1 MPSKNRAAARERKM
15 NMTETNRLLF
25 DFIAASPTPYHAVS
39 QAVRRLEESGF
50 IPLSESEEWQPECG
64 KSYYVTR
71 GGSSLIAFTV
81 PQEDYAG
88 FMIAASHSDSPT
100 FRLRQRPCVGAAG
113 MTRLSVEGYGGMLK
127 YSWLDRPLSVAG
139 RVTVRT
145 PLGAGARL
153 VDLGAPCAVIPSV
166 AIHMRRGVSES
177 DLSPAVDMLPLF
189 SASSDA
195 APDADIM
202 SDIAEAAGVDEDDIL
217 SHDLML
223 YEPSYGEEWNGLICA
238 PRLDDLQCA
247 YASLEAFL
255 CSGESGSIKVYC
267 LLDNEEVGSR
277 TRQGA
282 DSSFLRDTLDR
293 VVAGLGGDGSAL
305 ARAASE
311 SFLVSCDNAHAVHP
325 AHPELSDPTHAPV
338 LGGGIVIKYNAAQ
351 HYTTD
356 GVSSALFRLICEEA
370 GVAAQ
375 DYANRA
381 DMPGGSTLGNIS
393 ASQFSVCSVD
403 IGIAQLAMHSCRE
416 TAGASDTE
424 AMLRALTVLYEQ
436 ARICER
442 DGAYQLL

>member
-1 MPSKNRAAARERKM
+1 
-15 NMTETNRLLF
+15 MTETNRLLF
-25 DFIAASPTPYHAVS
+25 DFIAASPTPYHAVA

-282 DSSFLRDTLDR
+282 DSSFLRDTLGR
-293 VVAGLGGDGSAL
+293 VVVG
-305 ARAASE
+305 
-311 SFLVSCDNAHAVHP
+311 
-325 AHPELSDPTHAPV
+325 

-393 ASQFSVCSVD
+393 ASQLSVCSVD

-424 AMLRALTVLYEQ
+424 AMIRALTVFYEKTL
-436 ARICER
+436 ICER
-442 DGAYQLL
+442 DGEYKLL

>member
-1 MPSKNRAAARERKM
+1 
-15 NMTETNRLLF
+15 MTETNRLLF
-25 DFIAASPTPYHAVS
+25 DFIAASPTPYHAVA

-71 GGSSLIAFTV
+71 SGSSLIAFTV

-202 SDIAEAAGVDEDDIL
+202 SNIAEAAGVDEDDIL

-223 YEPSYGEEWNGLICA
+223 YEPSYGEEWNGRSSARRVSTICSA
-238 PRLDDLQCA
+238 HMPRLRRSCA
-247 YASLEAFL
+247 
-255 CSGESGSIKVYC
+255 
-267 LLDNEEVGSR
+267 R
-277 TRQGA
+277 
-282 DSSFLRDTLDR
+282 
-293 VVAGLGGDGSAL
+293 
-305 ARAASE
+305 ARAA
-311 SFLVSCDNAHAVHP
+311 V
-325 AHPELSDPTHAPV
+325 
-338 LGGGIVIKYNAAQ
+338 
-351 HYTTD
+351 
-356 GVSSALFRLICEEA
+356 
-370 GVAAQ
+370 
-375 DYANRA
+375 
-381 DMPGGSTLGNIS
+381 
-393 ASQFSVCSVD
+393 
-403 IGIAQLAMHSCRE
+403 
-416 TAGASDTE
+416 
-424 AMLRALTVLYEQ
+424 
-436 ARICER
+436 
-442 DGAYQLL
+442 

>member
-1 MPSKNRAAARERKM
+1 
-15 NMTETNRLLF
+15 MTETNRLLF
-25 DFIAASPTPYHAVS
+25 DFIAASPTPYHAVA

-100 FRLRQRPCVGAAG
+100 FRLRQRPSVAASD

-293 VVAGLGGDGSAL
+293 VVAGLGG
-305 ARAASE
+305 
-311 SFLVSCDNAHAVHP
+311 
-325 AHPELSDPTHAPV
+325 
-338 LGGGIVIKYNAAQ
+338 GIVIKYNAAQ

-393 ASQFSVCSVD
+393 ASQLSVCSVD

-424 AMLRALTVLYEQ
+424 AMIRALTVFYEKTL
-436 ARICER
+436 ICER
-442 DGAYQLL
+442 DGEYKLL

>member
-1 MPSKNRAAARERKM
+1 
-15 NMTETNRLLF
+15 MTETNRRLF
-25 DFIAASPTPYHAVS
+25 DFIAASPTPYHAVA
-39 QAVRRLEESGF
+39 QAAQRLEEAGF
-50 IPLSESEEWQPECG
+50 IPLSESEEWQPERG
-64 KSYYVTR
+64 GSYYVTR

-100 FRLRQRPCVGAAG
+100 FAASG
-113 MTRLSVEGYGGMLK
+113 LTRLSVEGYGGMIK

-166 AIHMRRGVSES
+166 AIHMRRGVGEAE
-177 DLSPAVDMLPLF
+177 LSPAVDMLPLF
-189 SASSDA
+189 SAS
-195 APDADIM
+195 PDADIM
-202 SDIAEAAGVDEDDIL
+202 ADIAEAAGAEESDIL

-223 YEPSYGEEWNGLICA
+223 YEPSYGEEWNGLITA

-247 YASLEAFL
+247 FASLEAFL
-255 CSGESGSIKVYC
+255 RSGESGSIKVYC

-282 DSSFLRDTLDR
+282 DSSFLRDTLGR
-293 VVAGLGGDGSAL
+293 VVAGLGGDGAAL

-338 LGGGIVIKYNAAQ
+338 LGGGVVIKHNAAQ

-356 GVSSALFRLICEEA
+356 GISSALFRLVCEEA
-370 GVAAQ
+370 GAAVQ

-393 ASQFSVCSVD
+393 ASQLSVCSVD

-424 AMLRALTVLYEQ
+424 AMIRALTVFYEKTL
-436 ARICER
+436 ICER
-442 DGAYQLL
+442 DGEYKLL

>member
-1 MPSKNRAAARERKM
+1 
-15 NMTETNRLLF
+15 MTETNRRLF
-25 DFIAASPTPYHAVS
+25 DFIAASPTPYHAVA
-39 QAVRRLEESGF
+39 QAAQRLEEAGF
-50 IPLSESEEWQPECG
+50 IPLSESEEWQPERG
-64 KSYYVTR
+64 GSYYVTR

-88 FMIAASHSDSPT
+88 FMIAASHSESPT
-100 FRLRQRPCVGAAG
+100 IRLRQRPSVAASD
-113 MTRLSVEGYGGMLK
+113 MTRLSVEGYGGMIK

-153 VDLGAPCAVIPSV
+153 VDLGAPCVVIPSV
-166 AIHMRRGVSES
+166 AIHMRRGVGEAE
-177 DLSPAVDMLPLF
+177 LSPAVDMLPLF
-189 SASSDA
+189 SAS
-195 APDADIM
+195 PDADIM
-202 SDIAEAAGVDEDDIL
+202 TDIAEAAGAEESDIL

-223 YEPSYGEEWNGLICA
+223 YEPSYGEEWNGLITA

-247 YASLEAFL
+247 FASLEAFL
-255 CSGESGSIKVYC
+255 RSGESGSIKVYC

-282 DSSFLRDTLDR
+282 DSSFLRDTLGR
-293 VVAGLGGDGSAL
+293 VVAGLGGDGAAL

-338 LGGGIVIKYNAAQ
+338 LGGGVVIKYNAAQ

-356 GVSSALFRLICEEA
+356 GISSALFRLVCEEA
-370 GVAAQ
+370 GVAVQ

-393 ASQFSVCSVD
+393 ASQLSVCSVD
-403 IGIAQLAMHSCRE
+403 IGIAQLAMHSCCE
-416 TAGASDTE
+416 TAGASDAE
-424 AMLRALTVLYEQ
+424 AMIRALTVFFEKTL
-436 ARICER
+436 ICER
-442 DGAYQLL
+442 DGEYKLL

>member
-1 MPSKNRAAARERKM
+1 
-15 NMTETNRLLF
+15 MTETNRRLF
-25 DFIAASPTPYHAVS
+25 DFIAASPTPYHAVA
-39 QAVRRLEESGF
+39 QAAQRLEEAGF
-50 IPLSESEEWQPECG
+50 IPLSESEEWQPERG
-64 KSYYVTR
+64 GSYYVTR

-88 FMIAASHSDSPT
+88 FMIAASHSDSPS
-100 FRLRQRPCVGAAG
+100 VAASG
-113 MTRLSVEGYGGMLK
+113 LTRLSVEGYGGMIK

-166 AIHMRRGVSES
+166 AIHMRRGVGEAE
-177 DLSPAVDMLPLF
+177 LSPAVDMLPLF
-189 SASSDA
+189 SAS
-195 APDADIM
+195 PDADIM
-202 SDIAEAAGVDEDDIL
+202 ADIAEAAGAEESDIL

-223 YEPSYGEEWNGLICA
+223 YEPSYGEEWNGLITA

-247 YASLEAFL
+247 FASLEAFL
-255 CSGESGSIKVYC
+255 RSGESGSIKVYC

-282 DSSFLRDTLDR
+282 DSSFLRDTLGR
-293 VVAGLGGDGSAL
+293 VVAGLGGDGAAL

-338 LGGGIVIKYNAAQ
+338 LGGGVVIKHNAAQ

-356 GVSSALFRLICEEA
+356 GISSALFRLVCEEA
-370 GVAAQ
+370 GAAVQ

-393 ASQFSVCSVD
+393 ASQLSVCSVD

-424 AMLRALTVLYEQ
+424 AMIRALTVFYEKTL
-436 ARICER
+436 ICER
-442 DGAYQLL
+442 DGEYKLL